1 MKLKIWELSLITA
14 LVVTMLFCCV
24 TQGSQ
29 AELSEKLVRL
39 HVVAN
44 SDSDEDQALKLKVRD
59 AVLSEVEPII
69 MGASDREGA
78 VSLLAENMDAVARA
92 AGEAVLE
99 NGKNYRVKATIA
111 QENFPTRRYDTFS
124 LPAGSYTSLR
134 VVIGGGEGR
143 NWWCVAFP
151 PLCKSAAVE
160 DKSEEYG
167 LTEGEVDLITGETG
181 EYKLSFKTLEIL
193 QAIREWFK
201 HKNIGAL

>member
-124 LPAGSYTSLR
+124 LPAGTYTSLR
-134 VVIGGGEGR
+134 VSIGGGEGH

-151 PLCKSAAVE
+151 PLCKSAAAVDE
-160 DKSEEYG
+160 SDGLG
-167 LTEGEVDLITGETG
+167 LTTDDISLITGENDG
-181 EYKLSFKTLEIL
+181 YRLSFKTLEIL
-193 QAIREWFK
+193 QTIRDWFK
-201 HKNIGAL
+201 HKNGGAL